1 MEAAVFNGAGK
12 ATDSYNLELFFELS
26 PDILCI
32 AGYDGYFKRINPTV
46 SKVLGYTNE
55 ELFLAPINTFVHPD
69 DQKIT
74 ASNREN
80 LTNNKPLLNFEN
92 RYITKSGEIIW
103 LSWTSMPI
111 DNEQLVFAIAKNI
124 THKKIQEEDRNSVTT
139 SLTRNN
145 NDLKQL
151 TYTTSHDLRSPVSNL
166 LSVFSL
172 LDTDKIKDE
181 ETLEFIGMLK
191 SATDNLH
198 DTLNGY
204 VDALTQRNMLSV
216 AVERVD
222 LADCL
227 YAVLQSVRSL
237 IKDTK
242 TVINFNF
249 EEQPWVKFNRVYL
262 ESVFLNL
269 ITNSVKYTRP
279 NKTPIITITS
289 CRHNNVSRLIY
300 SDEGQGF
307 DLDKVKD
314 RVFGFNETFHSD
326 ETIDSKG
333 IGLYLVYNHITSLGG
348 HIAIDSEVNRGASF
362 TIAFRD

>member
-1 MEAAVFNGAGK
+1 MEAAVFNSAGN
-12 ATDSYNLELFFELS
+12 ATDHYNLELFFESS

-46 SKVLGYTNE
+46 SKVLGYTTE
-55 ELFLAPINTFVHPD
+55 ELFSAPINTFVHPE
-69 DQKIT
+69 DQQIT
-74 ASNREN
+74 AKNRDS

-111 DNEQLVFAIAKNI
+111 DEQQLVFAIAKNI
-124 THKKIQEEDRNSVTT
+124 THKKKQEEDRNLVIA
-139 SLTRNN
+139 SLTQTN

-166 LSVFSL
+166 LTVFKM
-172 LDTDKIKDE
+172 LDMGKIKDR
-181 ETLEFIGMLK
+181 ETLEFVEMLK

-198 DTLNGY
+198 STLNGY
-204 VDALTQRNMLSV
+204 VDALTKRNMLSV
-216 AVERVD
+216 AVEQVD
-222 LADCL
+222 LAESL
-227 YAVLQSVRSL
+227 NAVLSSVNSL
-237 IKDTK
+237 VKDTK
-242 TVINFNF
+242 AVFIINF
-249 EEQPWVKFNRVYL
+249 EEQPSVKFNKVYL

-307 DLDKVKD
+307 DMEKVKD
-314 RVFGFNETFHSD
+314 RVFGFNQKFHSD

-333 IGLYLVYNHITSLGG
+333 IGLYLVYNHVSSLGG
-348 HIAIDSEVNRGASF
+348 HISIDSELNKGASF